1 MTENLSIKNAKLVLA
16 DSEMMGAI
24 NTKDGMISDIA
35 STGTEGLDF
44 DGDYLLPGLVE
55 LHTDHLESHYRP
67 RPGVF
72 WEPMAALHAHD
83 AQVTSSGIT
92 TVFDAVRIGSDTD
105 MKNMGDHV
113 SVLVDA
119 ITNAKAQK
127 RLRADHLI
135 HLRCELSSHDAL
147 EQFEEYC
154 QNELVKLA
162 SLMDHT
168 PGQRQFVQLEQYYLY
183 YQGKTGMS
191 DAEMEKFIAARIA
204 EHEKHSAPNR
214 EAIVKK
220 GREIGLALASHDDAT
235 TDHVDEAKR
244 DGVAIAEFPTTME
257 AAKASRDAN
266 LAILMGAPNVVRG
279 KSHSGNISA
288 TDLAAQGLLD
298 VLSSDYVPFSLM
310 HSAFKLAKNVEQ
322 IQLPEAIAKVSLN
335 PARAAGLD
343 DRGELAVGKKKLIS
357 PAYIC
362 LKMACRLCAPCGAM
376 ANA

>member
-135 HLRCELSSHDAL
+135 HLRCELSS
-147 EQFEEYC
+147 
-154 QNELVKLA
+154 
-162 SLMDHT
+162 MM
-168 PGQRQFVQLEQYYLY
+168 R
-183 YQGKTGMS
+183 
-191 DAEMEKFIAARIA
+191 
-204 EHEKHSAPNR
+204 
-214 EAIVKK
+214 
-220 GREIGLALASHDDAT
+220 
-235 TDHVDEAKR
+235 
-244 DGVAIAEFPTTME
+244 
-257 AAKASRDAN
+257 
-266 LAILMGAPNVVRG
+266 
-279 KSHSGNISA
+279 
-288 TDLAAQGLLD
+288 
-298 VLSSDYVPFSLM
+298 LSSS
-310 HSAFKLAKNVEQ
+310 KN
-322 IQLPEAIAKVSLN
+322 IAKTSW
-335 PARAAGLD
+335 
-343 DRGELAVGKKKLIS
+343 
-357 PAYIC
+357 
-362 LKMACRLCAPCGAM
+362 
-376 ANA
+376 